1 MSHLQPIFDSFNVTL
16 ARLSEEVQGLQKD
29 MVELQIEQMLQKESK
44 AAEGGLGEVSKQHEA
59 STEALQQVEELNM
72 QLVLQRD
79 EIEEKL
85 HAQQAMLHYNI
96 SNLKTGMDVQVK
108 RNQKTL
114 QVRMKWRNTV

>member
-44 AAEGGLGEVSKQHEA
+44 ATEGGLGEVSKHHEA

-72 QLVLQRD
+72 QLILQRD

-96 SNLKTGMDVQVK
+96 SHLKTGMDVQVK